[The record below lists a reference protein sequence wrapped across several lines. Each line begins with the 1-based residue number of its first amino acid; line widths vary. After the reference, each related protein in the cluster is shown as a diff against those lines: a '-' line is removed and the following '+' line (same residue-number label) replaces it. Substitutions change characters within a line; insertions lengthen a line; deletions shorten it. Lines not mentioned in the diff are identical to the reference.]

1 MPAPRTIDQFLDL
14 VKKSGV
20 LDDKRLD
27 ARLDEWSAAGILPD
41 NPTDLADQLVRD
53 ELLSRWQADQF
64 LLGKCRGFIIGNYKI
79 LDQLGSGGMSC
90 VYLCEH
96 FAMTRP
102 VAVKVLPKTMVAGDS
117 VLLKRFCRE
126 ARATAALD
134 HPNVVH
140 AYDVDETDQF
150 HFMVMEYIQGTS
162 LEEIVEK
169 EGPLEIHRA
178 VDYIRQAARG
188 LQYIHETGLVHRD
201 IKPGNL
207 LVEQHSN
214 TIKILDMG
222 LARFFNDTE
231 DVLTRGVLG
240 TVDYFAPE
248 QTLDSHN
255 VDIRADIYSLGGT
268 FSFLLTGSPPFEGGT
283 VLQKIVAHRK
293 RDPKPIRSV
302 RPDVPEGLVAVI
314 NKMMAKSL
322 EQRYQ
327 VPNEVVEALAP
338 WESPPV
344 SPGSADRGSA
354 NHS

>member
-1 MPAPRTIDQFLDL
+1 MPAPRTIDQFLDA

-20 LDDKRLD
+20 LDEKRLE
-27 ARLDEWSAAGILPD
+27 ARIDEWSAAGTLPG
-41 NPTDLADQLVRD
+41 NPTEMANLLVGD
-53 ELLSRWQADQF
+53 ELLTRWQADQF
-64 LLGKCRGFIIGNYKI
+64 LQGKSRGFIIGNYKI
-79 LDQLGSGGMSC
+79 VDRLGSGGMSC

-96 FAMTRP
+96 FAMSRR
-102 VAVKVLPKTMVAGDS
+102 VAVKVLPKSMADDS
-117 VLLKRFCRE
+117 VLLKRFYRE

-134 HPNVVH
+134 HPNVIH
-140 AYDVDETDQF
+140 AYDIDQTDQF
-150 HFMVMEYIQGTS
+150 HFMVMEYIEGTS

-169 EGPLEIHRA
+169 EGPLEIRRA
-178 VDYIRQAARG
+178 AQYVRQAARG

-207 LVEQHSN
+207 LVEKDSN

-231 DVLTRGVLG
+231 DVLTKGVLG

-283 VLQKIVAHRK
+283 VIQKIVGHRK
-293 RDPKPIRSV
+293 LDPKPIRSV
-302 RPDVPEGLVAVI
+302 RPEVPEELVAVI
-314 NKMMAKSL
+314 SKMMAKSL
-322 EQRYQ
+322 DQRYQ
-327 VPNEVVEALAP
+327 IPNEVVDALAP
-338 WESPPV
+338 WESLP
-344 SPGSADRGSA
+344 A
-354 NHS
+354 

>member
-1 MPAPRTIDQFLDL
+1 MPAPRTIDQFLDS

-20 LDDKRLD
+20 LDEKRLD
-27 ARLDEWSAAGILPD
+27 ARIEELCAASALPD
-41 NPTDLADQLVRD
+41 NPTDLANLLVQD
-53 ELLSRWQADQF
+53 ELLTRWQADQF
-64 LLGKCRGFIIGNYKI
+64 LQGKCRGFIIGNYKI
-79 LDQLGSGGMSC
+79 VDRLGSGGMSC

-96 FAMTRP
+96 FAMTRQ
-102 VAVKVLPKTMVAGDS
+102 VALKVLPKTMADDS
-117 VLLKRFCRE
+117 ILLKRFYRE

-140 AYDVDETDQF
+140 AYDIDQTDQF
-150 HFMVMEYIQGTS
+150 HFMVMEYIDGAS

-178 VDYIRQAARG
+178 ADYVRQAARG
-188 LQYIHETGLVHRD
+188 LQYIHDTGLVHRD

-207 LVEQHSN
+207 LLERQTN

-231 DVLTRGVLG
+231 DILTKGVLG

-268 FSFLLTGSPPFEGGT
+268 FSFLLTGGPPFEGGT
-283 VLQKIVAHRK
+283 VIQKIVGHRK
-293 RDPKPIRSV
+293 HDPKPIRAV
-302 RPDVPEGLVAVI
+302 RPDVPEELVAII
-314 NKMMAKSL
+314 NRMMAKSTD
-322 EQRYQ
+322 QRYQ
-327 VPNEVVEALAP
+327 VPKDVEDALTIWAKT
-338 WESPPV
+338 
-344 SPGSADRGSA
+344 
-354 NHS
+354 